1 MTETKFW
8 NIVKTLGWNRDASYN
23 AVKKQLK
30 EQGRDTCLEFKGL
43 YYKLLDKLNE
53 AARKAGYIFV
63 CDSWDDTLAHTVGLG
78 KVEFDAAMCDPVR
91 LIKRMESG
99 NYKESFS
106 YAVPTES
113 DFPG

>member
-1 MTETKFW
+1 VF
-8 NIVKTLGWNRDASYN
+8 
-23 AVKKQLK
+23 
-30 EQGRDTCLEFKGL
+30 
-43 YYKLLDKLNE
+43 
-53 AARKAGYIFV
+53 
-63 CDSWDDTLAHTVGLG
+63 
-78 KVEFDAAMCDPVR
+78 PVR